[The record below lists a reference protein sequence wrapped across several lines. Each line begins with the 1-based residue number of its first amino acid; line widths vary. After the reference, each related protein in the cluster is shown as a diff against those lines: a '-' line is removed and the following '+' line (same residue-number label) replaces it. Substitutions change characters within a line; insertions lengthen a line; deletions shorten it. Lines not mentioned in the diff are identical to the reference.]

1 MEGADG
7 GQCLLIPEGQHLGR
21 RRNPGRERRG
31 DRRFPAKPG
40 NELHRHG
47 QDLAGEGLQGMRPF
61 GRLLIRQLPVNRL
74 LFLARLLTFGL
85 EEDLA
90 DIPAGVGQSR
100 EIEA

>member
-1 MEGADG
+1 
-7 GQCLLIPEGQHLGR
+7 
-21 RRNPGRERRG
+21 
-31 DRRFPAKPG
+31 
-40 NELHRHG
+40 
-47 QDLAGEGLQGMRPF
+47 MRPF